1 MKKFEMPQIEVQ
13 TFVVA
18 DIVTTSGGEVD
29 DNPNCPWETE
39 RG

>member
-13 TFVVA
+13 TFAVA
-18 DIVTTSGGEVD
+18 DIVTTSGGEEGG
-29 DNPNCPWETE
+29 NPNCPYETE

>member
-13 TFVVA
+13 TFAVA
-18 DIVTTSGGEVD
+18 DIVTTSGEAGG
-29 DNPNCPWETE
+29 NPNCPYETE

>member
-13 TFVVA
+13 TFAVA
-18 DIVTTSGGEVD
+18 DVITTSGEFECPVD
-29 DNPNCPWETE
+29 TGI